1 MLGIVVFVLFEGSQS
16 WEAHF
21 SGLWSFPKVGK
32 PDGCLFEW
40 SAVAE
45 ISFPFIFESSEG
57 SEALFFSFLSHPRA
71 QKRSLA
77 HF

>member
-1 MLGIVVFVLFEGSQS
+1 MLGIVVFVLFEVSQS

-32 PDGCLFEW
+32 PDWCLFEW

-45 ISFPFIFESSEG
+45 ISFPFIFESPEG
-57 SEALFFSFLSHPRA
+57 SEAQFGSFLSDPRPR
-71 QKRSLA
+71 KRCSS